1 MIIRRKKFCKIIEEV
16 VSSTARQCGR
26 TLSEK
31 TKAEIKNKALK
42 LTTIKGVLN
51 EKAKDRKQKSN

>member
-1 MIIRRKKFCKIIEEV
+1 MIIRRKNFCKIIEEV

-31 TKAEIKNKALK
+31 TKADIKNRALR
-42 LTTIKGVLN
+42 LTTLKGVLN
-51 EKAKDRKQKSN
+51 EKNKESRKKRD

>member
-16 VSSTARQCGR
+16 VSSTARQWGR

-51 EKAKDRKQKSN
+51 EKNKESRKKRD